1 MTTAIRRVLVGIDG
15 SEQALAAVR
24 AAAAE
29 AARRKVPLHVVHA
42 FIWPSLHVNVGPV
55 APDLPATG
63 LRHQAEDLLAEA
75 AAEARKTAPRVP
87 VGTHLIDGAATQV
100 LLEESGPATLLVLG
114 DRGLGG
120 FSGLLIGSIAVHAAA
135 RARCPVLVIRGAEP
149 AAGPVVVGIDGTER
163 SDLALGFAFEE
174 SAQRGAELIALHV
187 QDDSP
192 GRSDDPITDGQ
203 ALIDA
208 LAGWQQTYPDVVVKP
223 EVVRGHPRHELR
235 ERSRQAQLM
244 VLGTQGRDTF
254 KGLVLGSVSQTL
266 LYHSACPVAVVRATL
281 PTRGM
286 PRAQA
291 HTSPEEVTGLDSA
304 PVRQP

>member
-1 MTTAIRRVLVGIDG
+1 MTTAIARVLVGIDG

-29 AARRKVPLHVVHA
+29 AARRKVPLHIVHA
-42 FIWPSLHVNVGPV
+42 FIWSSLHVYVGPV

-75 AAEARKTAPRVP
+75 AAEARKSAPQVL

-100 LLEESGPATLLVLG
+100 LLDESDPATLLVLG

-120 FSGLLIGSIAVHAAA
+120 FSGLIIGSVAVHAAA

-149 AAGPVVVGIDGTER
+149 TAGPVVVGIDGTEQ

-174 SAQRGAELIALHV
+174 SAQRSVELIALHV
-187 QDDSP
+187 RDGSP
-192 GRSDDPITDGQ
+192 GRSDDSSTDGRM
-203 ALIDA
+203 LVDA
-208 LAGWQQTYPDVVVKP
+208 LAGWQPTYPDVVVKP
-223 EVVRGHPRHELR
+223 EVVRGHPRHELI

-244 VLGTQGRDTF
+244 VLGAHGHDTF
-254 KGLVLGSVSQTL
+254 KGLLLGSVSQTL
-266 LYHSACPVAVVRATL
+266 LHHSACPVAVVRATL
-281 PTRGM
+281 PTNGV
-286 PRAQA
+286 PRARA
-291 HTSPEEVTGLDSA
+291 GEPSIT
-304 PVRQP
+304 